1 MLILVL
7 GKGKTGSL
15 VAEVARERG
24 HGVRAL
30 DIDENPHASA
40 LTAPNLAG
48 VDVVIDFTA
57 PEAAV
62 ENIRAVL
69 ALGGRIVVGTTGWY
83 SHLAETQVQSA
94 KARGGLLYG
103 TNFSIGVQKL
113 FQLTA
118 ELAKLEGYQFSIDE
132 THHVTKL
139 DAPSGTAITLKEIIL
154 GVGRAPKPISTCP
167 LSRTAW
173 AMPRASTWCAR
184 RVTAIC
190 WSCATTRIRGAAL
203 RWARCAAPS
212 GWPANPAR
220 GSSARSSRS
229 YNSGQRSTYV
239 YAARLRPALAGC
251 AASRRPGSRRRS
263 QTSAGT
269 NERGSSAGCERED
282 SGIRGCVHQARKS
295 GRARRW
301 MGVFT
306 QRL

>member
-1 MLILVL
+1 MLFLVL

-83 SHLAETQVQSA
+83 SHLPELKS
-94 KARGGLLYG
+94 KAQKGGALLYG

-118 ELAKLEGYQFSIDE
+118 ELAKLEGYRFSIDE

-139 DAPSGTAITLKEIIL
+139 DAPSGTALTLKEIIL
-154 GVGRAPKPISTCP
+154 GV
-167 LSRTAW
+167 
-173 AMPRASTWCAR
+173 
-184 RVTAIC
+184 
-190 WSCATTRIRGAAL
+190 
-203 RWARCAAPS
+203 
-212 GWPANPAR
+212 
-220 GSSARSSRS
+220 
-229 YNSGQRSTYV
+229 
-239 YAARLRPALAGC
+239 
-251 AASRRPGSRRRS
+251 RPGSEVPIESHRVGDAKGEHIVTAKSAYDTLELRHDIDDRRCLALGAVRGAEWL
-263 QTSAGT
+263 AG
-269 NERGSSAGCERED
+269 
-282 SGIRGCVHQARKS
+282 KS
-295 GRARRW
+295 GVWEFREI
-301 MGVFT
+301 FD
-306 QRL
+306 QL

>member
-30 DIDENPHASA
+30 DINENLHASA

-83 SHLAETQVQSA
+83 DRVNDLKALAIQ
-94 KARGGLLYG
+94 RGGALLYG
-103 TNFSIGVQKL
+103 SNFSIGVQKL

-118 ELAKLEGYQFSIDE
+118 ELAKLEGYKFSIDE

-139 DAPSGTAITLKEIIL
+139 DAPSGTAITLKEIIQQVRP
-154 GVGRAPKPISTCP
+154 GIEVPITSH
-167 LSRTAW
+167 
-173 AMPRASTWCAR
+173 
-184 RVTAIC
+184 
-190 WSCATTRIRGAAL
+190 RIGDAKGEHVVKAKSDTDELEIRHDAF
-203 RWARCAAPS
+203 
-212 GWPANPAR
+212 
-220 GSSARSSRS
+220 
-229 YNSGQRSTYV
+229 
-239 YAARLRPALAGC
+239 
-251 AASRRPGSRRRS
+251 SRRGFALGAVRAAEWI
-263 QTSAGT
+263 QG
-269 NERGSSAGCERED
+269 
-282 SGIRGCVHQARKS
+282 KS
-295 GRARRW
+295 GAWEFREI
-301 MGVFT
+301 FD
-306 QRL
+306 QL